1 MAIIDAIVSGMQE
14 SKNPYVVIENRVE
27 VIGWAMAHAQKD
39 DVIVL
44 CGKGHETYQEIGHE
58 KRHLDEREVVADFLG
73 REV

>member
-1 MAIIDAIVSGMQE
+1 
-14 SKNPYVVIENRVE
+14 
-27 VIGWAMAHAQKD
+27 MAHAQKD

-58 KRHLDEREVVADFLG
+58 KRHLDEREVVAVFLG

>member
-1 MAIIDAIVSGMQE
+1 MRAGIVGLGLIGGSFAKAYSE
-14 SKNPYVVIENRVE
+14 A
-27 VIGWAMAHAQKD
+27 IGWAMAHAQKD